1 MRASLGMLTTKQTGL
16 LGMLFAALFLSL
28 TLLPAR
34 LQQTVQAQNAL
45 ETVEGLEV
53 TGSPEFIVKTKEALD
68 SLKHAKCFKV
78 VKQYIAVIKESET
91 SGMEAWLVKPS
102 YGVGKRTW
110 QAGAV
115 WYASTIAHDAFH
127 SKLYHDAKDKLKG
140 KEPSDTAWTGK
151 EAEKKCLRFQAD
163 ALRQMRAEKRQIDYV
178 IELQKNPT
186 YQDGKRDW

>member
-1 MRASLGMLTTKQTGL
+1 MPNTKQAGL
-16 LGMLFAALFLSL
+16 LGILLAATVLSL
-28 TLLPAR
+28 TLR
-34 LQQTVQAQNAL
+34 TRTQQTQQAQYPS
-45 ETVEGLEV
+45 ETVEGLDL
-53 TGSPEFIVKTKEALD
+53 TGSPEFIAKTREALD
-68 SLKHAKCFKV
+68 QLKRTKCFKV
-78 VKQYIAVIKESET
+78 VKQYVAIIKESET
-91 SGMEAWLVKPS
+91 SGMEAYLARPS

-140 KEPSDTAWTGK
+140 KEPPETAWTGK

-178 IELQKNPT
+178 VQLQKNPT

>member
-1 MRASLGMLTTKQTGL
+1 MLTTKQTGL
-16 LGMLFAALFLSL
+16 FGMLLAVALLSP

-34 LQQTVQAQNAL
+34 VQSTSQTQNAS

-53 TGSPEFIVKTKEALD
+53 TGSPEFITKTKEALD
-68 SLKHAKCFKV
+68 PLKHTKCFKV
-78 VKQYIAVIKESET
+78 VKQYVAIIKESET
-91 SGMEAWLVKPS
+91 SGMEATLEKPT

-140 KEPSDTAWTGK
+140 KEPPDAVWTGK

-163 ALRQMRAEKRQIDYV
+163 ALRQMHAEKRQIDYV
-178 IELQKNPT
+178 VELRKNPT